1 MLAIQNATLV
11 MRDHLVPDG
20 TLLIE
25 DGRIIAVGEA
35 SAVSRARGVRKAGR
49 RRPVAGPGLID
60 MHTHRGRRQVF
71 STRTP
76 STARAKCFCT
86 ALPAFCRRCIST

>member
-35 SAVSRARGVRKAGR
+35 SAVSVPEGCERLDAGGLF
-49 RRPVAGPGLID
+49 AGPD
-60 MHTHRGRRQVF
+60 
-71 STRTP
+71 
-76 STARAKCFCT
+76 
-86 ALPAFCRRCIST
+86 